1 MVGGTAF
8 LFKNSRDSLSRTSM
22 WDHPI
27 AQTPVQGAIFTAN
40 AVIARRK
47 YLTRILNRDSLL
59 F

>member
-8 LFKNSRDSLSRTSM
+8 LFKNSRDSLSRTSL

-40 AVIARRK
+40 AVIGLCPRSFEPNG
-47 YLTRILNRDSLL
+47 LT
-59 F
+59 